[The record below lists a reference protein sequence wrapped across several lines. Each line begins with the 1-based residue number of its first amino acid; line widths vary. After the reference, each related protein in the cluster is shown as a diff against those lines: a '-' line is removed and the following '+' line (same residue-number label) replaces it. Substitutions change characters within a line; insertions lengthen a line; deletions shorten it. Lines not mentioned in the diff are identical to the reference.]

1 MVNAYRPSTIDEALR
16 IRNETKALPLAGGTD
31 LMVRYKNWAGLPPKF
46 SQPVMFVAH
55 LHELKGI
62 EVEGDELIIRSAT
75 TLTELLKDGRVPE
88 VLKLAVKEMAS
99 PLVRNIATIGGNI
112 CNASPAGDTLPPLY
126 ALDAKVV
133 LRSVEGERTVPIE
146 DFITGPGQTVLKE
159 NEILCEIRIPM
170 DEFDSIFYRKVGT
183 RRANALSKVSFV
195 GLKNLQGDRIDDI
208 RIAFG
213 AVAPTVVRSR
223 DAEKMLKGIRIDEIE
238 QIYPSIEAKYAELIR
253 PIDDQRSTAE
263 YRKIVSLRLLRFF
276 LLGKAD

>member
-223 DAEKMLKGIRIDEIE
+223 DAEKMLKGIKIDEIE